1 MKQTELKS
9 ALGKIR
15 ARDELIASTME
26 RLEAQREKKSRIS
39 FASGK
44 ALRLASAA
52 LACVL
57 FLGVGILM
65 GRRLPGSVAETGQ
78 PETYGVSPM
87 RLMPSD
93 TVFSGEPLREA
104 DEQDLED
111 ELIIASGDGHWMIGE
126 GEVTASVAYTA
137 SSADADVVSFFL
149 LTVRVT
155 DKMASSGVKVTAG
168 DTIRVLYRTEDAAT
182 APSVGGSYRFYLL
195 TNPDMNA
202 AFGESLTVYRFFG
215 VKN

>member
-111 ELIIASGDGHWMIGE
+111 ELII
-126 GEVTASVAYTA
+126 EVAGTEVYTFYIAPEHIYVDETASLPELI
-137 SSADADVVSFFL
+137 SFE
-149 LTVRVT
+149 
-155 DKMASSGVKVTAG
+155 
-168 DTIRVLYRTEDAAT
+168 I
-182 APSVGGSYRFYLL
+182 SVDHV
-195 TNPDMNA
+195 PV
-202 AFGESLTVYRFFG
+202 EVE
-215 VKN
+215 